1 MSPASPGDDN
11 DSRPDASSGE
21 GFLTRWSRRKR
32 QSDTEQPTAGVSTA
46 VSGDAPAEAGEPDAR
61 PRDPETGEIID
72 TEWVSTLPSIADLK
86 PGADL
91 GAFMRKGV
99 PEALRREALRT
110 MWTTDP
116 AIRDFVSPALDYAY
130 DYNTPGAVHGFG
142 PLTESDLEQA
152 RGFLAE
158 VFSDVPQQPKNGQDA
173 QQSGSRDNPSQDRP
187 EPDLH
192 AVRLTDAATQHEE
205 TAHMIDETGTSPQT
219 AESAKETAE
228 KAASESVQRTMRA
241 ASEDAGSATEVRSN
255 TIARRRGGGATPV

>member
-1 MSPASPGDDN
+1 MSPAVPPEDSGDG
-11 DSRPDASSGE
+11 SGE
-21 GFLTRWSRRKR
+21 GFLARWSRRKR
-32 QSDTEQPTAGVSTA
+32 QTDMEQPGS
-46 VSGDAPAEAGEPDAR
+46 SLPAEAAPQGPTEAAEPDTR

-110 MWTTDP
+110 LWTTDP

-152 RGFLAE
+152 RSFLSE
-158 VFSDVPQQPKNGQDA
+158 VFSTVPEQPKDEQNA
-173 QQSGSRDNPSQDRP
+173 QQAGNRDNPSQVRHD
-187 EPDLH
+187 PDLQT
-192 AVRLTDAATQHEE
+192 VRLTDAATQHEE
-205 TAHMIDETGTSPQT
+205 MARGAVDRRPDTYLS
-219 AESAKETAE
+219 ESAKETAE
-228 KAASESVQRTMRA
+228 NDASEGVQRTMHA
-241 ASEDAGSATEVRSN
+241 DSEDARSAAEARSN
-255 TIARRRGGGATPV
+255 KVVRRRGGGATPV

>member
-1 MSPASPGDDN
+1 MSPAGPPEDDGD
-11 DSRPDASSGE
+11 RGK
-21 GFLTRWSRRKR
+21 GFLARWSDRKR
-32 QSDTEQPTAGVSTA
+32 QTEAEARNALAAPPK
-46 VSGDAPAEAGEPDAR
+46 APAQTADETEPDTR

-110 MWTTDP
+110 LWATDP

-152 RGFLAE
+152 KSFLAE
-158 VFSDVPQQPKNGQDA
+158 VFSTVPEQPKDEQNA
-173 QQSGSRDNPSQDRP
+173 QQVGNRDNPSQDCHDP
-187 EPDLH
+187 GLQT
-192 AVRLTDAATQHEE
+192 VRLTDAAMQHVKATHADDARDLDANTPE
-205 TAHMIDETGTSPQT
+205 T
-219 AESAKETAE
+219 AKETTE
-228 KAASESVQRTMRA
+228 NGASESVQRTMRA
-241 ASEDAGSATEVRSN
+241 GSEDATSAAEGRSN
-255 TIARRRGGGATPV
+255 KVIRRRGGGATPI